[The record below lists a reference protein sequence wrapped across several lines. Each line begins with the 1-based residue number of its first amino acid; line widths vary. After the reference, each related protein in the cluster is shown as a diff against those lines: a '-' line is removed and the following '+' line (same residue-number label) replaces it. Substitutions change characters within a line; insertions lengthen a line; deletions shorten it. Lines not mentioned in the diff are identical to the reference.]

1 MNPKQQKLFYTLTAP
16 SVDRYL
22 TLNGWIRD
30 FAFKNPN
37 LMVFT
42 FPEKNKKLA
51 IPTSETF
58 DDFYINLEET
68 LQTISAIE
76 KKPVAQIIKE
86 ISTVFFDR
94 MEFRIISN
102 ISDDGKL
109 PLEYASNCIEGLKE
123 LVLYSACAEQNARP
137 ICFKASNI
145 AQSYLNSFKLAQTEL
160 GSFIINVDIQVVNE
174 NSEQMVFDTCDI
186 PKPFEHKVVERI
198 YNAMSQVDS
207 VVMQQKTLTQVTED
221 GYQSGITAN
230 MCEALLK
237 MKPDVGD
244 VEIDTTIRY
253 ASALTRATAE
263 SKHIVVK
270 SNHFWVMDE
279 ISKIYR
285 DKVEMQDVT
294 LTGIVKSLSK
304 HEHEELTEKT
314 IRLVTHYD
322 SKLRTISMDL
332 SDADYIIACNAHR
345 DEQEVEVSGTLDMSR
360 KIWELT
366 NISSFKI
373 L

>member
-1 MNPKQQKLFYTLTAP
+1 MNPTQQKLFHTLTAS

-30 FAFKNPN
+30 FTFKNPN

-42 FPEKNKKLA
+42 FPAKNKKLA

-58 DDFYINLEET
+58 EDFYTNIEET

-94 MEFRIISN
+94 MEFRIVSN
-102 ISDDGKL
+102 LSDDGKL

-123 LVLYSACAEQNARP
+123 LVLYSACAEQSARP
-137 ICFKASNI
+137 ICFKASNV
-145 AQSYLNSFKLAQTEL
+145 AQSYLDSFKLAQTEL
-160 GSFIINVDIQVVNE
+160 GSFIINVDIQVVDE
-174 NSEQMVFDTCDI
+174 RSEQLVLDTCDV

-198 YNAMSQVDS
+198 YNAMSQVNS
-207 VVMQQKTLTQVTED
+207 VVTQQKTLTQVTAD

-237 MKPDVGD
+237 MKPEVGD

-253 ASALTRATAE
+253 ASALTRTAAE
-263 SKHIVVK
+263 SKHIVVNG
-270 SNHFWVMDE
+270 NHFWVLDE
-279 ISKIYR
+279 ISKMYR
-285 DKVEMQDVT
+285 DKVEVQDAT

-304 HEHEELTEKT
+304 REHDELTEKT
-314 IRLVTHYD
+314 IRLVTHFD
-322 SKLRTISMDL
+322 GKLRTISMDL
-332 SDADYIIACNAHR
+332 SDEDYIIACNAHR
-345 DEQEVEVSGTLDMSR
+345 DEQEIEVSGTLDMGH